1 MKNRV
6 YPVMT
11 SMIIKDNSTRNKND
25 FSSISS
31 LINRIADKKIGLL
44 EGEGVFV
51 FPECI
56 RKSSGIAD
64 EQMILQSMNDSY
76 RSSNLMGFLGMGQ
89 ERLVIQS
96 RFSDS
101 DQDYFLQYML
111 EIVLE
116 LPNILD
122 MDIQVNRNSP
132 IYNLLLFIFPY
143 HLKKA
148 LRKGLFK
155 AYIRFHYNDSNAKGT
170 LDIAQ
175 HIKMNT
181 PFIGKIAYS
190 QREFSFDNHLM
201 ELVRHTIEFIKAKPY
216 GTYVLRK
223 VHDEA
228 ASVIEITNKY
238 SFHDRSRILESNKKI
253 PIRHAYFH
261 EYRALQ
267 NLCIM
272 ILQHEKHETG
282 SGINHIHGILF
293 DGAWL
298 WEEYMNTLIADK
310 FHHPMNKAGNGL
322 QHLFTNSNGNREG
335 YIYPDFISKDSG
347 NRIIADA
354 KYKPVANIKNA
365 DYFQLLTYMLRFD
378 ASHGYYLYPER
389 DEPVNQIYYLNHGS
403 TYEHNVKKR
412 NDIRVMKYGFNIPGF
427 IDNYPSFKEAMKM
440 SEESFK
446 SQLAAIHEY
455 FEE

>member
-1 MKNRV
+1 M
-6 YPVMT
+6 YPVIT
-11 SMIIKDNSTRNKND
+11 SMIIKDNSTQNKKD
-25 FSSISS
+25 FSSIPN
-31 LINRIADKKIGLL
+31 LTNRIADKTIGLL

-56 RKSSGIAD
+56 RESSDISN
-64 EQMILQSMNDSY
+64 EQMILQSSNESF
-76 RSSNLMGFLGMGQ
+76 RSSNLMGFIGMGH

-96 RFSDS
+96 RFSVS
-101 DQDYFLQYML
+101 GRDYFLQYLL
-111 EIVLE
+111 EKVLD
-116 LPNILD
+116 LPNILAL
-122 MDIQVNRNSP
+122 DIRVNRDSP
-132 IYNLLLFIFPY
+132 MYSLLLFIFPY
-143 HLKKA
+143 YLKKA

-155 AYIRFHYNDSNAKGT
+155 TYIRFHYNDSNVKGSI
-170 LDIAQ
+170 DIAQ

-181 PFIGKIAYS
+181 PFVGNIAYS
-190 QREFSFDNHLM
+190 QREFSFDNYLM
-201 ELVRHTIEFIKAKPY
+201 ELVRHTIEFIKTKPY

-223 VHDEA
+223 VHDEV
-228 ASVIEITNKY
+228 ASVIEITIKY
-238 SFHDRSRILESNKKI
+238 SFHDRSRILESNKKN
-253 PIRHAYFH
+253 PVRHAYFH

-298 WEEYMNTLIADK
+298 WEEYMNSLIAEK
-310 FHHPMNKAGNGL
+310 FHHPMNKSGNGL

-335 YIYPDFISKDSG
+335 YIYPDFISKDSI
-347 NRIIADA
+347 NRIVADA
-354 KYKPVANIKNA
+354 KYKPAANIRNA
-365 DYFQLLTYMLRFD
+365 DYFQLLTYMLRFG
-378 ASHGYYLYPER
+378 ASLGYYLYPER

-412 NDIRVMKYGFNIPGF
+412 NDIRIIKHGFKIPGL
-427 IDNYPSFKEAMKM
+427 IDEYPGFKEAMEM
-440 SEESFK
+440 SERSFK
-446 SQLAAIHEY
+446 SQLASMHDY